1 MNYGITSHID
11 VAQIVLYAFWVF
23 FFGLILYLRR
33 EDRREGYPLET
44 EVSGKTHWDSA
55 IWTPKPK
62 VWKLPDGTTATSPP
76 ANSIEPPL
84 YGRRISHLDGAPYEP
99 TGNPLTEAFGPASYA
114 MRADVPDKTGY
125 GDDKIV
131 PLRILADMKVLDGD
145 ADPRGLPV
153 VSGDGTTVGKISDLW
168 VDRSE
173 SMIRYFE
180 IELSAAGTGETPAT
194 NKVLVPM
201 QLATV
206 VTWHLFGSFSKPY
219 VRVRALKAAQFA
231 TVPRTKSTIR
241 VTRLEEDMIS
251 GYYAGGEFF
260 NIRARPAGSLQ

>member
-11 VAQIVLYAFWVF
+11 VAQIVLYAFWLF

-33 EDRREGYPLET
+33 EDRREGYPMET
-44 EVSGKTHWDSA
+44 EVSGKVHWDSA

-62 VWKLPDGTTATSPP
+62 FWKLPDGTMLQAPR
-76 ANSIEPPL
+76 AENIEPPL
-84 YGRRISHLDGAPYEP
+84 HGRRISRLDGAPYEP

-114 MRADVPDKTGY
+114 LRMDVPDKTGY

-131 PLRILADMKVLDGD
+131 PLRILSDMKVIDGD
-145 ADPRGLPV
+145 ADPRGMPV
-153 VSGDGTTVGKISDLW
+153 VSGDGVEVGKVSDLW

-173 SMIRYFE
+173 SLVRYYE
-180 IELSAAGTGETPAT
+180 IELASAGAAR
-194 NKVLVPM
+194 VLVPM

-206 VTWHLFGSFSKPY
+206 VTWQLFDKIDRPY
-219 VRVRALKAAQFA
+219 LRIRSLKSAQFDS
-231 TVPRTKSTIR
+231 VPRTKSTIR

-251 GYYAGGEFF
+251 AYYAGGEFF
-260 NIRARPAGSLQ
+260 NVRAQPAGSL